1 MIVRVV
7 VADDEMLMRE
17 GVRQSLAACED
28 IEVVAVCQDGDELL
42 AAIEAHEFDV
52 LVTDI
57 RMPPTK
63 TDEGIRAAQAV
74 RDRRPE
80 AGVVVLSQYAEPAYA
95 AALLAGGSAGRAYML
110 KERVASPEDLANVV
124 RVVAGGGSFVEPAVV
139 EAFVKDAAPGADPLH
154 ALTAR
159 EIEVLSEMA
168 LGKTNASV
176 ARSLFI
182 EEKSVEKH
190 IGRIFAKLELGDESD
205 MHRRVVAVRLYLSA
219 GDRLARR
226 H

>member
-1 MIVRVV
+1 MSLRVV
-7 VADDEMLMRE
+7 IADDEMLMRE
-17 GVRQSLAACED
+17 GVRQSLAACAD
-28 IEVVAVCQDGDELL
+28 IEVVVVCQDGDELL
-42 AAIEAHEFDV
+42 AAIEEHEFDV

-57 RMPPTK
+57 RMPPTR
-63 TDEGIRAAQAV
+63 TDEGIRAARTV
-74 RDRRPE
+74 RERRPA

-110 KERVASPEDLANVV
+110 KERVASPEDLSNVV
-124 RVVAGGGSFVEPAVV
+124 RLVAGGGSFVEPAVV

-154 ALTAR
+154 GLTAR

-168 LGKTNASV
+168 LGKTNAAV

-190 IGRIFAKLELGDESD
+190 IGRIFAKLELVDESE

-226 H
+226 